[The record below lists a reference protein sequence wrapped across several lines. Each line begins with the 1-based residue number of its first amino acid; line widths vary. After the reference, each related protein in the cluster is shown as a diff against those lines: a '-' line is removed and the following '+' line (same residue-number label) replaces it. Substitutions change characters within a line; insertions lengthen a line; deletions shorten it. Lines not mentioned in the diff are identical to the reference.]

1 MIISSSMTSGSIPTT
16 KATALAHDCASVYS
30 RHRILGDDDPYRRAA
45 GALRWL
51 KAPPGTAILEN
62 ARLPSPASPDTPPTT
77 RSTTRG
83 ERTPENPTPPS
94 PGFAGYSPDYAGER
108 ASSAATRCWTSR
120 LAPR

>member
-1 MIISSSMTSGSIPTT
+1 MIVSSSMTSGSIPTT
-16 KATALAHDCASVYS
+16 KATALADDCASVYC

-51 KAPPGTAILEN
+51 KAQPGTAIVEN
-62 ARLPSPASPDTPPTT
+62 GRLPSPASPDTPPTT

-83 ERTPENPTPPS
+83 ERTPENSTPP
-94 PGFAGYSPDYAGER
+94 SPDYAGER
-108 ASSAATRCWTSR
+108 ASSAATRCWTGR